1 MSGVRP
7 QRVSRRTPVLLVLA
21 GAFFMISR
29 TTGSGWM
36 VVLVCGMLA
45 VLAAAAAL
53 PAIGLARV
61 DISVRAS
68 RDATVGRAAR
78 LGVSV
83 RRGRGLRLRVVDP
96 SGEWLAADAPAQ
108 GEVLVRPARRGVFG
122 HVDVDV
128 ATAAP
133 LGLLWWGRR
142 MRVPLAEPIE
152 VGPRPVEMP
161 ITTAVPAAVTGAET
175 SLRGRV
181 GHESVRSVRE
191 YVPGDAVK
199 LVHWP
204 ATARWGELM
213 VKELETS
220 DAPRLVIVVDLRG
233 PELAAEM
240 GASRAAGLAGAA
252 LQARLGVTML
262 TAERAGPV
270 AGEVASSADAGRRL
284 ARAVAGAP
292 AEGPMPAGAAV
303 VRVTASG
310 GPEHSGAGAGS

>member
-1 MSGVRP
+1 
-7 QRVSRRTPVLLVLA
+7 
-21 GAFFMISR
+21 
-29 TTGSGWM
+29 M
-36 VVLVCGMLA
+36 VVLFCGILA
-45 VLAAAAAL
+45 VLAAAAVL
-53 PAIGLARV
+53 PALGLARV
-61 DISVRAS
+61 DISVQTP

-78 LGVSV
+78 LEVTVG
-83 RRGRGLRLRVVDP
+83 RGRGLRLRVVNP
-96 SGEWLAADAPAQ
+96 SGEWLAADAPAL
-108 GEVLVRPARRGVFG
+108 GEVLARPARRGVFG
-122 HVDVDV
+122 QVDVDLL
-128 ATAAP
+128 TAAP

-142 MRVPLAEPIE
+142 VPVALAEPLE

-161 ITTAVPAAVTGAET
+161 LTSAVPAAVTGADA

-204 ATARWGELM
+204 ATARWGDLM
-213 VKELETS
+213 VKEMETS

-233 PELAAEM
+233 SEAAAELA
-240 GASRAAGLAGAA
+240 ASRAAGLAGAA
-252 LQARLGVTML
+252 LEARLQVTML
-262 TAERAGPV
+262 TAERTGPV

-292 AEGPMPAGAAV
+292 AEGPVPARAAV

-310 GPEHSGAGAGS
+310 GPERSRDGEGS